1 MNAKIL
7 DLPGNNEII
16 KTDLEPEQKLAVAIF
31 NRAIMDL
38 KEKIYRSEIINFVE
52 SEWAQVLV
60 GVEISQEELRWRF
73 EKIMKEMDA

>member
-1 MNAKIL
+1 MNARIL

-52 SEWAQVLV
+52 SEWAQILV
-60 GVEISQEELRWRF
+60 GGAISQEELRWRF